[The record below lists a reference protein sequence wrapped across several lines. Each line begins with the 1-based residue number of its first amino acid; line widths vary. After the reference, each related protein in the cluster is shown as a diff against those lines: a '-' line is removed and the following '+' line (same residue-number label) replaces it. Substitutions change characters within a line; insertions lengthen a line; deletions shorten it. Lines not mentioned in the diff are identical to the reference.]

1 MARQKPNS
9 RMKRVKAM
17 LEIAAGAY
25 GDRRLDLGV
34 ALDISIRSTDEEDNI
49 FPPLRLGVHG
59 ELMGGMKAPIEVG
72 ERRVDVSHVNPSVI
86 ATMAYRGKGFYKEPL
101 PLRALACFPSWD
113 RIAFV
118 VSADLGIRSVRDIV
132 RNKIPLRVSTRASG
146 IDNSTHYALTTI
158 MSLYG
163 LTFRKI
169 ARWGGKIDE
178 CAHPSSPKRIEA
190 IKARSVDAIFDEGL
204 PAKWLEP
211 ALENGYEVLHLDE
224 EVIQAMETLGFKR
237 AVIPKRRY
245 PGLKEDIRTVDFSG
259 WPVITHKWLSK
270 DMAYSLCESI
280 YRRRRDIPVDAP
292 RLNIKEVCRDTDAGP
307 LGIPLHPGAKK
318 FYQDK
323 GFL

>member
-1 MARQKPNS
+1 MAKQRPNS

-25 GDRRLDLGV
+25 GDRKLDLGV
-34 ALDISIRSTDEEDNI
+34 ALDVSIRSSDEEDHI

-72 ERRVDVSHVNPSVI
+72 KRRVDVSHVNPSVI
-86 ATMAYRGKGFYKEPL
+86 ATMCYRGKGFYKEAL

-118 VSADLGIRSVRDIV
+118 VSRELGIRSVREV
-132 RNKIPLRVSTRASG
+132 VENKIPLRVSTRTSG
-146 IDNSTHYALTTI
+146 IDNSTAYAITTI

-163 LTFRKI
+163 LTFTKI
-169 ARWGGKIDE
+169 KRWGGKVDE
-178 CAHPSSPKRIEA
+178 CAHPSSPKRIES
-190 IKARSVDAIFDEGL
+190 IKARRVDAIFDEGL
-204 PAKWLEP
+204 STKWLEA
-211 ALENGYEVLHLDE
+211 ALDNGYEVLHLDE
-224 EVIQAMETLGFKR
+224 DVIRGMEDLGFKR
-237 AVIPKRRY
+237 AVIPKRRF
-245 PGLKEDIRTVDFSG
+245 PGLEEDIRTVDFSG

-270 DMAYSLCESI
+270 DMAYSLCEAI
-280 YRRRRDIPVDAP
+280 YRRRRDIPVDAH

-307 LGIPLHPGAKK
+307 LGIPLHTGAKQ
-318 FYQDK
+318 FYKDR